1 MTLFTTVYSICSFF
15 LGQTA
20 VPAMLAPFCFIHSIV
35 KIQLVP
41 VSKPK
46 QKKTNTSAVGT
57 HSRKTCTHTKTIRA
71 RADAPAQAASC
82 KLVRFPRGKVQSMR
96 KGSFT
101 EPATKN
107 VLKSQVNCARA
118 RAIIRRDAQRP
129 FQPVT
134 ERARSTQWT
143 TGTFE
148 PKGGGQ
154 ENGMLP
160 SLGIL
165 KTMSINPWCHIL
177 TMCYLTRHLTHL
189 LCTNEA
195 QNDIF
200 C

>member
-1 MTLFTTVYSICSFF
+1 MFVF
-15 LGQTA
+15 LGGKLQYQQCSPPSAFYTA
-20 VPAMLAPFCFIHSIV
+20 LWRFSSSRFRN
-35 KIQLVP
+35 
-41 VSKPK
+41 K

-71 RADAPAQAASC
+71 RADAPAHAASC
-82 KLVRFPRGKVQSMR
+82 KSVRFPPGKVQNMR

-101 EPATKN
+101 ELAIKN

-134 ERARSTQWT
+134 ERARSTQCT
-143 TGTFE
+143 TGTFQ

-165 KTMSINPWCHIL
+165 KTMSINPWCHIWPCV
-177 TMCYLTRHLTHL
+177 TWP
-189 LCTNEA
+189 
-195 QNDIF
+195 DI
-200 C
+200 